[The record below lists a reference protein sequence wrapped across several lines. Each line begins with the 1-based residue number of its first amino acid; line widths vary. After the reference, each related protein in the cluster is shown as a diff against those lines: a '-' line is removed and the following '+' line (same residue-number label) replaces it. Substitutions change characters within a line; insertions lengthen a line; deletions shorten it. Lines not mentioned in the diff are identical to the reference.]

1 MTRWLVFGLGF
12 LAQALFSSRII
23 LQWIVSEKHKKVLT
37 PRLFWEISLAASCL
51 LFIYGYLRDDF
62 AIMLGQILTYCIY
75 IRNIQIMHEWERLP
89 RGLRI
94 FIFIFPVAFL
104 VYGFNNGMPDR
115 VHLFQNKDIPLP
127 LMIFGIA
134 AQVLFTLRFV
144 YQWWYSE
151 SVQESKLPM
160 GFWTLSLAG
169 SLLIFI
175 YAIFRRDPVL
185 FIANLAGMII
195 YSRNIVLLKKY
206 G

>member
-1 MTRWLVFGLGF
+1 M
-12 LAQALFSSRII
+12 
-23 LQWIVSEKHKKVLT
+23 QWIVSEKHKKVLT
-37 PRLFWEISLAASCL
+37 PRLFWEISLLASCL
-51 LFIYGYLRDDF
+51 LFTYGYLRHDF

-75 IRNIQIMHEWERLP
+75 VRNIQIMREWERLP
-89 RGLRI
+89 RWLRM
-94 FIFIFPVAFL
+94 FIYLFPVMVL
-104 VYGFNNGMPDR
+104 IYGFNNGVPDR
-115 VHLFQNKDIPLP
+115 IHLFKNEKIPLF

-151 SVQESKLPM
+151 SMQESKLPM
-160 GFWTLSLAG
+160 GFWLLSLAG

-185 FIANLAGMII
+185 FVAHLSGMII
-195 YSRNIVLLKKY
+195 YCRNIILLKKY

>member
-12 LAQALFSSRII
+12 LAQALFSSRMI

-37 PRLFWEISLAASCL
+37 PRLFWEISLFASCL

-75 IRNIQIMHEWERLP
+75 VRNIQIMREWERLP
-89 RGLRI
+89 RWLRI

-104 VYGFNNGMPDR
+104 IYGFNNGMPDR
-115 VHLFQNKDIPLP
+115 VHLFQNRDIPLL

-160 GFWTLSLAG
+160 GFWILSLAG

-175 YAIFRRDPVL
+175 YAIFRKDPVL
-185 FIANLAGMII
+185 FVAHLPGIAIFF
-195 YSRNIVLLKKY
+195 RNIFLFREY